1 MTFHTRLDD
10 CKQAY
15 IDFTAGLEPYRSILA
30 FLAEEDPTFSNEHM
44 EDAQRVL
51 FACHSI
57 LDPVID
63 PLPPA
68 LILSLLS
75 ELQTGYGHW
84 LKSLHQAIEITPFET
99 DAKHHAFLA
108 ALRMAESLIYLLHTQ
123 PSDRHSQT

>member
-1 MTFHTRLDD
+1 MRLGS
-10 CKQAY
+10 CEQAY

-30 FLAEEDPTFSNEHM
+30 ALAEQDPTFSNEHM
-44 EDAQRVL
+44 EDAQRII

-75 ELQTGYGHW
+75 DLQTGYGHW
-84 LKSLHQAIEITPFET
+84 LKCL
-99 DAKHHAFLA
+99 HHAFLA
-108 ALRMAESLIYLLHTQ
+108 ALQMAESLIYLLHTQ